1 VPVQQEAPT
10 CVYYWVKL
18 ITKYDSAKNS
28 RGSFTSIDKHLGISS
43 MNMLELEEEEKHK
56 DSWNVKCYLENVIE
70 NGEPPDRLNIYIYAF
85 RMRL

>member
-1 VPVQQEAPT
+1 M
-10 CVYYWVKL
+10 KL

-56 DSWNVKCYLENVIE
+56 DSWNVK
-70 NGEPPDRLNIYIYAF
+70 
-85 RMRL
+85 

>member
-43 MNMLELEEEEKHK
+43 MNMLELEEEESIKIHRT
-56 DSWNVKCYLENVIE
+56 SNELFRER
-70 NGEPPDRLNIYIYAF
+70 DRKWRAS
-85 RMRL
+85 